1 MNVFS
6 WQWDVGWLD
15 LALWSSRLKAAHPAH
30 SQCINTVFTWKPSVG
45 MGGGHTESVIPQD
58 CCDRNC
64 FYWPVMTT
72 EGSFLLGTLFGWN
85 LQSYPS
91 VSCLFS
97 PKPHFVYKWWLYVK
111 TFCLS
116 SNQCL
121 GSFFYWT
128 HAHWH
133 HKHTLNI
140 LLNCLVHCNMNWVFL
155 LQSRLKPL
163 YFSLSSVYV
172 QMNRVLS
179 CNFDLNTVQHGNAR
193 PAVYM
198 ISRVFERVDML

>member
-15 LALWSSRLKAAHPAH
+15 LALWSSRLNAAHPAH

-45 MGGGHTESVIPQD
+45 MGGGHAESVNPQD
-58 CCDRNC
+58 CSDRNC
-64 FYWPVMTT
+64 FYWPVGTT
-72 EGSFLLGTLFGWN
+72 GGSFLLAVGTLFGWY
-85 LQSYPS
+85 LQSFSS

-121 GSFFYWT
+121 GSVFYST
-128 HAHWH
+128 NAHWH

-140 LLNCLVHCNMNWVFL
+140 HCSTALYIAIWTGSFCCNLNW
-155 LQSRLKPL
+155 SL
-163 YFSLSSVYV
+163 YISVWALCMCRWTGFCHV
-172 QMNRVLS
+172 IL
-179 CNFDLNTVQHGNAR
+179 
-193 PAVYM
+193 
-198 ISRVFERVDML
+198 I